1 MIFLPDTSAFSALV
15 RKHANP
21 VFPGRNRTRI
31 TTRSIHRMV
40 KMRLA
45 LAGIDNKK
53 ISPHSLRHSFAT
65 HMMQN
70 GADMVS
76 IAACLGHASLST
88 TQIYTHIT
96 LVEVI
101 NNYDMAHPRA

>member
-1 MIFLPDTSAFSALV
+1 
-15 RKHANP
+15 
-21 VFPGRNRTRI
+21 
-31 TTRSIHRMV
+31 MV
-40 KMRLA
+40 KLRLA

-53 ISPHSLRHSFAT
+53 ISTHGLRHSFAT

-88 TQIYTHIT
+88 TQRYTHIT
-96 LVEVI
+96 LVDAI
-101 NNYDMAHPRA
+101 NNYDAAHPRA